1 MNQITQLRAEIADMM
16 EKVRILEAEKV
27 ESSQEI
33 HKLKEAIALKKAEAD
48 KEMRQRDRLERELKD
63 ARLLIDQKN
72 TEIRGKQEAINRS
85 KDDLVKLE
93 ALIKDQKITIEKTTK
108 EFEHLQLK
116 MSKLQQ
122 DYEDQ
127 VLTTNQLLSENQEK
141 NSEIKVRDNE
151 LSKIKDELRSI
162 SRLKDTLQRKI
173 KILEEERQ
181 KAEND
186 RSQLKVS
193 QHYASWKFIIL
204 AMEGLAPDFIDT
216 LIKCHETK
224 WNNPSQH

>member
-193 QHYASWKFIIL
+193 QHYAS
-204 AMEGLAPDFIDT
+204 
-216 LIKCHETK
+216 
-224 WNNPSQH
+224 